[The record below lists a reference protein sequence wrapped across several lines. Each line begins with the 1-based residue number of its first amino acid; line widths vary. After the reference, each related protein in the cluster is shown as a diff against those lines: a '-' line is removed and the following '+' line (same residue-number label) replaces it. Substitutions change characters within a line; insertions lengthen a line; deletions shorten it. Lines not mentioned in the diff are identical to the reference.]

1 MNNLLKLCIFGK
13 FLLIEALVQ
22 GALQKELVFTPFV
35 KHLKTG
41 TLGKSTD
48 TLFQYLE
55 LFTEALHFC

>member
-1 MNNLLKLCIFGK
+1 M
-13 FLLIEALVQ
+13 LIEALVQ